1 MATKKNADKKE
12 AATKKSSVKKTK
24 ATKTTKANKTNKT
37 SKGSKDPELF
47 ATYPNLYEE
56 ISNDELDACMNF
68 ATEYKQFLDISKTE
82 REFVINTVEAA
93 ESLGFV
99 DINEKETLAP
109 GDKVY
114 ANIRGKGLVMAVV
127 GNRPITD
134 GMNILGAHIDS
145 PRLDLKPNPIYED
158 EDTCYFKTHYYGGIK
173 KYQWTTIP
181 LAIHGVVFTKDG
193 VKHEIVVGEK
203 EDDPIFYITD
213 LLPHL
218 ADEQMKKSTREF
230 ISGEDL
236 NVIVGGMPLTG
247 KDAKDK
253 KNLYKAN
260 ILKFLFDNYG
270 IVEKDFVSGEIEIV
284 PAMKARDVG
293 FDRAYIAAYGHDDKV
308 CAYPA
313 VMALFA
319 QGKPNKTCVCMLTD
333 KEEIGSYANS
343 GAQSVLYENFLMEI
357 YAKCSEGQ
365 FDLLKYRKTISNS
378 KMLSA
383 DVSNAFDPKYASVSD
398 YRNSAFMSKGIKLE
412 KYVGA
417 RGKSGTNEAN
427 GDFVAEIVRILEE
440 NSVAWQT
447 GELGKVDAG
456 GGGTISAYM
465 AKHGMEV
472 IDCGVP
478 VWSMHAPYEVISKID
493 LYSTYL
499 AYKCFI
505 ENI

>member
-1 MATKKNADKKE
+1 MPAKKKKE
-12 AATKKSSVKKTK
+12 NV
-24 ATKTTKANKTNKT
+24 N
-37 SKGSKDPELF
+37 DLF
-47 ATYPNLYEE
+47 AEYPNLYETSEADE
-56 ISNDELDACMNF
+56 IEACMSF
-68 ATEYKQFLDISKTE
+68 AEEYKAFLDISKTE
-82 REFVINTVEAA
+82 REFVNNAIEAA
-93 ESLGFV
+93 ESVGFV
-99 DINEKETLAP
+99 DIESKKSLKA

-114 ANIRGKGLVMAVV
+114 SSIRGKGFIMAVI
-127 GNRPITD
+127 GKKPAST
-134 GMNILGAHIDS
+134 GFNILGAHIDS
-145 PRLDLKPNPIYED
+145 PRLDLKPNPIYEED
-158 EDTCYFKTHYYGGIK
+158 ETAYFKTHYYGGIK
-173 KYQWTTIP
+173 KYQWATIP

-193 VKHEIVVGEK
+193 TKHEIVIGEK

-218 ADEQMKKSTREF
+218 ADEQMKKTPRDF

-236 NVIVGGMPLTG
+236 NVVIGGMPF
-247 KDAKDK
+247 KSDDK
-253 KNLYKAN
+253 KQKNLFKAN
-260 ILKFLFDNYG
+260 VLKFLKDNYDLC
-270 IVEKDFVSGEIEIV
+270 EKDFVSGEIEIV

-313 VMALFA
+313 LMALLA
-319 QGKPNKTCVCMLTD
+319 QERPNKTCITMLTD

-343 GAQSVLYENFLMEI
+343 GAQSVLYENFLMEVFS
-357 YAKCSEGQ
+357 KQEGKD
-365 FDLLKYRKTISNS
+365 FDLLAYRKAIANS
-378 KMLSA
+378 KMLST
-383 DVSNAFDPKYASVSD
+383 DVSNAFDPKYANVSD
-398 YRNSAFMSKGIKLE
+398 RKNTAYLSHGIKLE

-427 GDFVAEIVRILEE
+427 GDFVAEITRIFEK
-440 NSVAWQT
+440 NSVSWQT

-478 VWSMHAPYEVISKID
+478 VWSMHAPYELISKID

-505 ENI
+505 EEI